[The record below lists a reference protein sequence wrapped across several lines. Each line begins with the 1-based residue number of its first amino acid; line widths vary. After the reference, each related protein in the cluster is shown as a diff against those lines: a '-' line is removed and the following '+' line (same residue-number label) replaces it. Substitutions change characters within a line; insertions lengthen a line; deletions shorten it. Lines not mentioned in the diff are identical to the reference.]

1 MSQQLNWLL
10 AARQHPAVTILIIA
24 SVLGGLI
31 SSFFPQLQRVLFFGN
46 LASGEY
52 WRIITPIFLHFGLV
66 HLVFNSLWLSMLGSR
81 IEELAGSSHLILLVL
96 LSGVFS
102 NMAQF
107 IWSGTVY
114 FGGMSG
120 VVYALLGYIWIKNKM
135 WPHPLLHLPPGI
147 VGFMLGW
154 LLVCMT
160 GILDLLLGVGVANAA
175 HLGGL
180 VIGMLLG
187 GIFGLLMRFKKG

>member
-10 AARQHPAVTILIIA
+10 AARQNPAVSLLIIA
-24 SVLGGLI
+24 SVFGCAVT
-31 SSFFPQLQRVLFFGN
+31 SFFPQLERALFFDS
-46 LASGEY
+46 LDSGQY
-52 WRIITPIFLHFGLV
+52 WRFITPIFLHFGLV

-81 IEELAGSSHLILLVL
+81 IEHLNGSSHFILLVL
-96 LSGVFS
+96 VTGAVS
-102 NMAQF
+102 NMAQYL
-107 IWSGTVY
+107 WSGSIY

-120 VVYALLGYIWIKNKM
+120 VVYALLGYIWIKHKLVPN
-135 WPHPLLHLPPGI
+135 PVSQLPPGI

-154 LLVCMT
+154 LAVCMT
-160 GILDLLLGVGVANAA
+160 GIVDVVLGVGVANAA

-187 GIFGLLMRFKKG
+187 LIFGVLGKLLKR

>member
-10 AARQHPAVTILIIA
+10 AARQNPVVSLLIMASVFGCAVT
-24 SVLGGLI
+24 
-31 SSFFPQLQRVLFFGN
+31 SFFPQLERALFFN
-46 LASGEY
+46 SLDSGQY
-52 WRIITPIFLHFGLV
+52 WRLITPIFLHFGLV

-81 IEELAGSSHLILLVL
+81 IEHLNGSSHFILLVL
-96 LSGVFS
+96 VTGAVS
-102 NMAQF
+102 NMAQYL
-107 IWSGTVY
+107 WSGSIY

-120 VVYALLGYIWIKNKM
+120 VVYALLGYIWIKHKLVPN
-135 WPHPLLHLPPGI
+135 PVLQLPPGI

-154 LLVCMT
+154 LAVCMT
-160 GILDLLLGVGVANAA
+160 GIVDVVLGVGVANAA

-187 GIFGLLMRFKKG
+187 LIFGVLGKLLKR

>member
-31 SSFFPQLQRVLFFGN
+31 SSFFPQLQRALFFGN

-52 WRIITPIFLHFGLV
+52 WRLITPIFLHFGLV

-96 LSGVFS
+96 LSGAFS

-120 VVYALLGYIWIKNKM
+120 VVYALLGYTWIKNKM
-135 WPHPLLHLPPGI
+135 WPHPLLHLSPGI

>member
-1 MSQQLNWLL
+1 MSQQFNWLL
-10 AARQHPAVTILIIA
+10 AARQNPAVAILIVA

-31 SSFFPQLQRVLFFGN
+31 SSFSPQLQRVLFFGS
-46 LASGEY
+46 LALGEY
-52 WRIITPIFLHFGLV
+52 WRLITPIFLHFGLV

-81 IEELAGSSHLILLVL
+81 IEQLAGSLHLMLLVL
-96 LSGVFS
+96 VSGVIS

-107 IWSGTVY
+107 VWSGTVY

-120 VVYALLGYIWIKNKM
+120 VVYALLGYIWIKNKIA
-135 WPHPLLHLPPGI
+135 PHALLQLPLGI

-180 VIGMLLG
+180 VVGMLLG
-187 GIFGLLMRFKKG
+187 GVFGLITRFKKG

>member
-1 MSQQLNWLL
+1 MSQPLNWRL
-10 AARQHPAVTILIIA
+10 AARQNPAVSLLIIA
-24 SVLGGLI
+24 SILGGLI
-31 SSFFPQLQRVLFFGN
+31 ASFLPQLQRVLFFGS

-52 WRIITPIFLHFGLV
+52 WRLITPIFLHFGLV
-66 HLVFNSLWLSMLGSR
+66 HLVFNCLWLSMLGSR
-81 IEELAGSSHLILLVL
+81 IEQLTSSLHLILLVL
-96 LSGVFS
+96 LSGAIS

-107 IWSGTVY
+107 VWSGSVY

-120 VVYALLGYIWIKNKM
+120 VVYALLGYIWIKQKIV
-135 WPHPLLHLPPGI
+135 PHPLLQLPPGI

-160 GILDLLLGVGVANAA
+160 GILDLLMGVGVANAA

-187 GIFGLLMRFKKG
+187 CIFGLTRRFKKG

>member
-31 SSFFPQLQRVLFFGN
+31 SSFFPQLQRALFFGN

-52 WRIITPIFLHFGLV
+52 WRLITPIFLHFGLV

-120 VVYALLGYIWIKNKM
+120 VVYALLGYTWIKNKM
-135 WPHPLLHLPPGI
+135 WPHPLLHLSPGI

>member
-10 AARQHPAVTILIIA
+10 AARQNPAVSLLIIA
-24 SVLGGLI
+24 SVFGCAVT
-31 SSFFPQLQRVLFFGN
+31 SFFPQLERALFFDS
-46 LASGEY
+46 LDSGQY
-52 WRIITPIFLHFGLV
+52 WRFITPIFLHFGLV

-81 IEELAGSSHLILLVL
+81 IEHLNGSSHFILLVL
-96 LSGVFS
+96 VTGAVS
-102 NMAQF
+102 NMAQYL
-107 IWSGTVY
+107 WSGSIY

-120 VVYALLGYIWIKNKM
+120 VVYALLGYIWIKHKLVPN
-135 WPHPLLHLPPGI
+135 PVLQLPPGI

-154 LLVCMT
+154 LAVCMT
-160 GILDLLLGVGVANAA
+160 GIVDVVLGVGVANAA

-187 GIFGLLMRFKKG
+187 LIFGVLGKLLKR

>member
-1 MSQQLNWLL
+1 MSQQFNWLL
-10 AARQHPAVTILIIA
+10 AARQNPAVAILIVA

-31 SSFFPQLQRVLFFGN
+31 SSFSPQLQRVLFFGS
-46 LASGEY
+46 LALGEY
-52 WRIITPIFLHFGLV
+52 WRLITPIFLHFGLV

-81 IEELAGSSHLILLVL
+81 IEQLAGSLHLMLLVL
-96 LSGVFS
+96 VSGVIS

-107 IWSGTVY
+107 VWSGTVY

-120 VVYALLGYIWIKNKM
+120 VVYALLGYIWIKNKIA
-135 WPHPLLHLPPGI
+135 PHALLQLPPGI

-180 VIGMLLG
+180 VVGMLLG
-187 GIFGLLMRFKKG
+187 GVFGLINRFKKG